1 VDGLSTML
9 GLKRGVVASLVQSWC
24 VHDWRGDPYSRG
36 AYSAVAVGGTT
47 AQRALSRPHEG
58 TLFFAGEA
66 TEPDETGTVSG
77 ALASGARAARQ
88 ALEVLDRR

>member
-1 VDGLSTML
+1 
-9 GLKRGVVASLVQSWC
+9 
-24 VHDWRGDPYSRG
+24 
-36 AYSAVAVGGTT
+36 VGGSPV
-47 AQRALSRPHEG
+47 QRTLARPVEG

-88 ALEVLDRR
+88 VLKALGRS